1 MCGGWLYRATL
12 YWKFAVAPGEPYGLG
27 DVLEVLISYALI
39 ASSGLTLATALVFVA
54 VRSLRQWHA
63 IALLAC
69 VLAVPLFRVVEPHVP
84 QLMSPRSRRAR

>member
-1 MCGGWLYRATL
+1 MYRATL

-27 DVLEVLISYALI
+27 DVLEVLMSYTLI
-39 ASSGLTLATALVFVA
+39 ASSGLILATALVFVA

-69 VLAVPLFRVVEPHVP
+69 AGVLAVPLFRIVEPHVP
-84 QLMSPRSRRAR
+84 QLLSPRSRRAR